1 MQGIKDKF
9 PHLPEKISGLRELAY
24 NLWWSWHPEGRALF
38 KLLNRQGWYLS
49 NHNPVKMINRLEQG
63 ALEAATSNPHFMR
76 HYDYVM
82 ARFESYMNP
91 ATGWFCSQVGQPEK
105 CKIAYF
111 SAEYG
116 LYHDLPFYAGS
127 LGFFAGDFLKE

>member
-49 NHNPVKMINRLEQG
+49 NHNPVKMINRMDRG
-63 ALEAATSNPHFMR
+63 ALEAATSDPHFMR
-76 HYDYVM
+76 HYDS
-82 ARFESYMNP
+82 RDGP
-91 ATGWFCSQVGQPEK
+91 
-105 CKIAYF
+105 
-111 SAEYG
+111 
-116 LYHDLPFYAGS
+116 L
-127 LGFFAGDFLKE
+127 